1 VSGDFRIRA
10 AVAADAPAIANLVA
24 LLQHAE
30 GVRHDITAGYVAE
43 FVEPDSEIA
52 PGVPSS
58 GALVAEAGDPAAGVV
73 GVVSWVVCADLF
85 HGGPSAMIKE
95 LVLDEAWR
103 GHGIGGM
110 LLDAALEHLDEEGCV
125 EVAVTTGVDND
136 RARYVYRTHGFD
148 YEGVLMERHQPE

>member
-1 VSGDFRIRA
+1 MSEDIRIRA
-10 AVAADAPAIANLVA
+10 AVAADAPAIADLVA

-30 GVRHDITAGYVAE
+30 GVRHDITTDYVE
-43 FVEPDSEIA
+43 GFVEPEGETA

-58 GALVAEAGDPAAGVV
+58 GALVAEAGDSGGVV
-73 GVVSWVVCADLF
+73 GVISWVVCADLF

-103 GHGIGGM
+103 GYGIGGM
-110 LLDAALEHLDEEGCV
+110 LLDAALEHLDEQDCV

-148 YEGVLMERHQPE
+148 YEGVLMERHKPE